1 MSEGDKY
8 SKALEAIQD
17 LYGDNSV
24 PVETTL
30 SSLIGL
36 RDELGIFIEAIE
48 SDLADRDRFGR
59 DG

>member
-1 MSEGDKY
+1 MSGSDKY
-8 SKALEAIQD
+8 NKALEAIQD

-30 SSLIGL
+30 SGLVGL

-48 SDLADRDRFGR
+48 LDLADRGRFGR